1 MRSQVHATRKK
12 PYISRVYKCLAINLC
27 RLALGGQ
34 TVKNLLRLVY
44 EFELDRC
51 KSTQIGGQTKRNE
64 TKTKRNETQ
73 VLHKL
78 KTCVDLRVRLA
89 RAYRTVST
97 TLVHFVLQIKWIF
110 PLRVLVQ
117 KQNLNLGYKVLFTS
131 CCRQRRSTRG
141 QGRQHVWWKVRHQSK
156 WGAYIQ
162 RSPSWSNRLA
172 QEKLS

>member
-1 MRSQVHATRKK
+1 MQVHANRWPNETKRN
-12 PYISRVYKCLAINLC
+12 AN
-27 RLALGGQ
+27 
-34 TVKNLLRLVY
+34 
-44 EFELDRC
+44 E
-51 KSTQIGGQTKRNE
+51 TKRNE

-78 KTCVDLRVRLA
+78 KTCVDLRIRLA